1 MGNVFDLQVLRS
13 VYKLIIDLIGLA
25 WHMIWFIQYL
35 WSNGVGQNKE
45 TDEKHNEN
53 CVEERFQLARVWEIV
68 LSIFKMDQNW
78 D

>member
-1 MGNVFDLQVLRS
+1 
-13 VYKLIIDLIGLA
+13 
-25 WHMIWFIQYL
+25 MIWFIRYL
-35 WSNGVGQNKE
+35 WSNGLGQNKE

-53 CVEERFQLARVWEIV
+53 CVEEGFQLARVWEIV

>member
-1 MGNVFDLQVLRS
+1 
-13 VYKLIIDLIGLA
+13 
-25 WHMIWFIQYL
+25 MIWFIQYL
-35 WSNGVGQNKE
+35 WSNGLWSNGVGQSKE

-53 CVEERFQLARVWEIV
+53 CVEEGFQLARVWKIV

>member
-1 MGNVFDLQVLRS
+1 
-13 VYKLIIDLIGLA
+13 
-25 WHMIWFIQYL
+25 MIWFIQYL

-53 CVEERFQLARVWEIV
+53 CAEEGFQLARVWKIV